1 VIQCH
6 AVDADYSQLV
16 WMDHDATA
24 AQAFSRSLK
33 ISAAAYCIGRSQNKA
48 LRVNSPS
55 GLLAM
60 APLYAVLPNNSIP
73 KLDVNLLW
81 VCLL

>member
-1 VIQCH
+1 
-6 AVDADYSQLV
+6 
-16 WMDHDATA
+16 MDHDATA

-33 ISAAAYCIGRSQNKA
+33 ISAGAYCGRSQNKA
-48 LRVNSPS
+48 LRVNPPP